1 MRSQY
6 SANLLAN
13 AHSRMKSNG
22 RFLKNQRDVL
32 SANGLKL
39 TGLRF
44 EKILPLQQNSAV
56 GNNGVPAE
64 QPQQRYRQRTFSRAG
79 FSKDTQDL
87 SRSQAKTDS
96 VERARKVS
104 IPRAISHSEIANFQN
119 RPHARMLKQDS
130 KGNKKKVFVSEPRV
144 IP

>member
-1 MRSQY
+1 
-6 SANLLAN
+6 
-13 AHSRMKSNG
+13 MKSNG
-22 RFLKNQRDVL
+22 RLLKYQRNVFA
-32 SANGLKL
+32 ANGLKL

-44 EKILPLQQNSAV
+44 EKILPLKQNSAV

-64 QPQQRYRQRTFSRAG
+64 QPQQRYRQRAFSRAG
-79 FSKDTQDL
+79 FSKDAQDL
-87 SRSQAKTDS
+87 SRFQAKTDS

-130 KGNKKKVFVSEPRV
+130 EGNKKNVSASEPRV
-144 IP
+144 IPTAQVNPLTASTAFA